1 MAAISPE
8 PPATSSEQTIQ
19 SRETPQPWSGPR
31 EGEGPLDPIYVFL
44 MIAVPIIVG
53 ALFTYDHR
61 NQGVRI
67 TFIILCGAMPAKD
80 STFPTQIERNMDSE
94 SFTYTSIPPGRNF
107 RLLRILPGAS
117 DDALACEVFVSDLDN
132 STPYTALS
140 YVWGNPDKVGNLE
153 LSGHACRIT
162 RSLSDGL
169 RRLRKPDEAQVAWAD
184 AICINQNDDI
194 EKGHQVD
201 LMGDIYDNAHH
212 VVVWLGPD
220 PTTSASEAF
229 RCLQTINYKLYT
241 KTDKEYFYPD
251 EKEMG
256 TVYMKTE
263 ADPEPRAMS
272 RPVGR
277 RSVHRSVLG
286 EKGTDCVGRL
296 FDLSWFSRVWVLQE
310 VGLAGSATAIWGDSS
325 IEFGEIASFIWNVYY
340 TEELRH
346 ALGDEI
352 TQKLSGAPLYSVWNV
367 WSTYEKKESWIYRTP
382 LLRSCAE
389 LIAGQCSIDFV
400 LVLEASR
407 YFNATNQLDHVYAF
421 LGHPKARNP
430 VTKAPW
436 LQANYSLDVQ
446 EQHRLLAASLSQDS
460 LNFLVQA
467 HQTEESLRLESGYPS
482 WVPMWNEKT
491 ENHADAFWEAW
502 DASLR
507 KEEGKTF
514 KTYADGHRLRVS
526 GLIIGEIDQFTRTM
540 ESSDFDVEKDFGGLL
555 IDLCWDLAGRRPN
568 PYSPKEVLA
577 AFASTLSCHYKIRGN
592 QPLDGRERVVEQ
604 LAGYCMHLNNG
615 FYQAHLVP
623 KHGDG
628 FWNLNT
634 VLEVGKSFTPSFK
647 SHAVNRRFFN
657 TTDGYWGMGP
667 SAMQSGDICAVLL
680 GADVPFVLRPKG
692 DAGEYQVVGQC
703 YMYNFMDGQAV
714 MASRA
719 GESGYD
725 EREIILV

>member
-1 MAAISPE
+1 
-8 PPATSSEQTIQ
+8 
-19 SRETPQPWSGPR
+19 
-31 EGEGPLDPIYVFL
+31 
-44 MIAVPIIVG
+44 
-53 ALFTYDHR
+53 
-61 NQGVRI
+61 
-67 TFIILCGAMPAKD
+67 
-80 STFPTQIERNMDSE
+80 
-94 SFTYTSIPPGRNF
+94 
-107 RLLRILPGAS
+107 LLRIFPGSS

-132 STPYTALS
+132 ATPYTALS
-140 YVWGNPDKVGNLE
+140 YVWGNPDKIADLE
-153 LSGHACRIT
+153 ISGHACRIT
-162 RSLSDGL
+162 QSLSDGL
-169 RRLRKPDEAQVAWAD
+169 RRLRKAGEAQIAWAD
-184 AICINQNDDI
+184 AICINQNDND

-201 LMGDIYDNAHH
+201 LMGAIYNNAHH

-220 PTTSASEAF
+220 PTSSSSEAF

-251 EKEMG
+251 EEEMP

-263 ADPEPRAMS
+263 SSPEPRKMA

-277 RSVHRSVLG
+277 RPVHSAVLG
-286 EKGTDCVGRL
+286 ANGTECVGRL

-310 VGLAGSATAIWGDSS
+310 VGLASSATAIWGDNS

-340 TEELRH
+340 SEELRY
-346 ALGDEI
+346 ALGPEI
-352 TQKLSGAPLYSVWNV
+352 SQTLSGAPLYAVWNV
-367 WSTYEKKESWIYRTP
+367 WSTYDKTDSWIHRSP

-389 LIAGQCSIDFV
+389 LLASQCSLDFV

-446 EQHRLLAASLSQDS
+446 EQHRMLAASLSQDS

-467 HQTEESLRLESGYPS
+467 HQTEKSLKLGSGYPT
-482 WVPMWNEKT
+482 WVPKWNKKT

-507 KEEGKTF
+507 KEERKPF
-514 KTYADGHRLRVS
+514 KALVDGGRLKVS
-526 GLIIGEIDQFTRTM
+526 GLIIGEIDQFTRIM
-540 ESSDFDVEKDFGGLL
+540 ESSDFDAEQDFGGHLV
-555 IDLCWDLAGRRPN
+555 DLCWNLAGRRPH
-568 PYSPKEVLA
+568 PYSPTEVLV

-604 LAGYCMHLNNG
+604 LAGYCMHLNDR
-615 FYQAHLVP
+615 FYQANLVP

-628 FWNLNT
+628 FWNLST

-657 TTDGYWGMGP
+657 TMDGYWGMGP
-667 SAMQSGDICAVLL
+667 SAMQTGDLCAVLL
-680 GADVPFVLRPKG
+680 GADVPFVLRPTETV
-692 DAGEYQVVGQC
+692 GEYQLVGEC
-703 YMYNFMDGQAV
+703 YIYRFMDGQAV
-714 MASRA
+714 MACRA
-719 GESGYD
+719 QETGYV
-725 EREIILV
+725 EKNITLI

>member
-1 MAAISPE
+1 
-8 PPATSSEQTIQ
+8 
-19 SRETPQPWSGPR
+19 
-31 EGEGPLDPIYVFL
+31 
-44 MIAVPIIVG
+44 
-53 ALFTYDHR
+53 
-61 NQGVRI
+61 
-67 TFIILCGAMPAKD
+67 
-80 STFPTQIERNMDSE
+80 MDSQ
-94 SFTYTSIPPGRNF
+94 SFTYTGIPPGRNF
-107 RLLRILPGAS
+107 RLLKILPGSS
-117 DDALACEVFVSDLDN
+117 DDALACELFVSDLDN

-140 YVWGNPDKVGNLE
+140 YVWGNPDKVADLE
-153 LSGHACRIT
+153 LSGHACKIT

-169 RRLRKPDEAQVAWAD
+169 RRLRKLDEAHIAWAD
-184 AICINQNDDI
+184 AICINQNDND

-201 LMGDIYDNAHH
+201 LMGAIYDNANH

-220 PTTSASEAF
+220 PTSSASEAF

-241 KTDKEYFYPD
+241 GTDKEYFYPN
-251 EKEMG
+251 EGEMP
-256 TVYMKTE
+256 TVYMRTE
-263 ADPEPRAMS
+263 ANPEPREMS

-277 RSVHRSVLG
+277 RSVHSSVLG
-286 EKGTDCVGRL
+286 EKGTDCVGKL

-310 VGLAGSATAIWGDSS
+310 VGLAGSATAIWGDDS

-346 ALGDEI
+346 ALGADI
-352 TQKLSGAPLYSVWNV
+352 SQTLSGAPLYAVWNV
-367 WSTYEKKESWIYRTP
+367 WSTYEKTESWIYRTP
-382 LLRSCAE
+382 LLRTCAE
-389 LIAGQCSIDFV
+389 LIADQCSIDFV

-407 YFNATNQLDHVYAF
+407 YFSATHQLDHVYAF

-430 VTKAPW
+430 VTKVPW

-460 LNFLVQA
+460 LNFLVQT
-467 HQTEESLRLESGYPS
+467 HQTEESLKLGSGYPT
-482 WVPMWNEKT
+482 WVPMWNKKT
-491 ENHADAFWEAW
+491 QNHADAFWEAW

-507 KEEGKTF
+507 KEEGNPPN
-514 KTYADGHRLRVS
+514 ASVDGNRLKVS
-526 GLIIGEIDQFTRTM
+526 GLIIGVVDEFTQTM
-540 ESSDFDVEKDFGGLL
+540 ESSDFDGDKDFGGLL
-555 IDLCWDLAGRRPN
+555 VDVCWDLASRRPH
-568 PYSPKEVLA
+568 PYLPKEVLA

-592 QPLDGRERVVEQ
+592 QPMDGRERVVEQ

-628 FWNLNT
+628 FWNLST

-657 TTDGYWGMGP
+657 TMGGYWGMGP

-692 DAGEYQVVGQC
+692 DSGEYQLVGQC
-703 YMYNFMDGQAV
+703 YMYKFMDGQAV
-714 MASRA
+714 MACRA
-719 GESGYD
+719 EQAGFE
-725 EREIILV
+725 EKELVLV